1 MASSSAPKPMLWV
14 KGKRLCTFCMYPQ
27 ISYDPTPL
35 FIA

>member
-1 MASSSAPKPMLWV
+1 MASSSIPKLLQWA